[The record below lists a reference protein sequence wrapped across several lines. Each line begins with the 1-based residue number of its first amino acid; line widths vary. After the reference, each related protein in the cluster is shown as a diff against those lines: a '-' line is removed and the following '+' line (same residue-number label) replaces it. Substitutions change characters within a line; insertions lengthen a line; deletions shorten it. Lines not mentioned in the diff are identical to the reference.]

1 MRLPDTGIQ
10 RPSWPAR
17 CQLLLL
23 HFVIPVR
30 LDINESESNETSQF
44 NEFSGS
50 LNDRQVKIDSSLIQT
65 KQTNLELNYITH
77 PTRERE
83 VYSDVT
89 RSDGE

>member
-50 LNDRQVKIDSSLIQT
+50 LNDRQVKIDSSAYPN
-65 KQTNLELNYITH
+65 KTNQLRT
-77 PTRERE
+77 
-83 VYSDVT
+83 
-89 RSDGE
+89 